1 MNPNV
6 LGLMQR
12 LARNRCE
19 ADRFFLDP
27 EDYLR
32 DEPIPAEDRQAL
44 ASLDR
49 EALLYFDVAE
59 DIEPGMAKEHPSNQA
74 KGRHFATLAIGL
86 WGCAAYVIFWL
97 LLGGLT

>member
-12 LARNRCE
+12 LARNPSE

-32 DEPIPAEDRQAL
+32 DEPIPPEDREAL
-44 ASLDR
+44 ISLDR
-49 EALLYFDVAE
+49 DALLYFDVAE
-59 DIEPGMAKEHPSNQA
+59 DMEPGLAKEHPSNKV
-74 KGRHFATLAIGL
+74 KGRHAATIAIGI
-86 WGCAAYVIFWL
+86 WGCVAYVLFWL
-97 LLGGLT
+97 LAGGQA